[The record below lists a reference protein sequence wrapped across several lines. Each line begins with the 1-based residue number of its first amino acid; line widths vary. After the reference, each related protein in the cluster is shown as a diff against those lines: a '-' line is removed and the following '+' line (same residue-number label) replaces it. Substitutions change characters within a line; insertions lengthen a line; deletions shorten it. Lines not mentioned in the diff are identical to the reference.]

1 MEQLQLA
8 LQWQHELL
16 HSSMESHFSDV
27 TNMPREPR
35 HTQTE
40 DAEEEV
46 CLPATSP
53 AVSEMVSADGKAP
66 SPITSYS
73 GFDGARSSRVEA
85 SGVKG
90 LQRSAG
96 DQESLRLSLNIVDV
110 SSLTDCQYHR
120 EEMDQRSFGNSSI
133 QISPKVEMEPLNVDI
148 EVKRSTA
155 APDNPWLSLPMDDL
169 ENLYTGMGTPKPQRT
184 DLQVNEA
191 SYHHAAADP
200 TNRSGS
206 QHPQTDVDPEL
217 SLNNILPSTNPD
229 GRDQSIF
236 STNLWDSY
244 HHQSSAADRYSSTV
258 ALQKHPNSDP
268 SLNRCLTS
276 YAQNQILSKEEKS
289 TRS

>member
-27 TNMPREPR
+27 TNMPNELR

-40 DAEEEV
+40 DAEREV

-53 AVSEMVSADGKAP
+53 AVSETVSADGKAP
-66 SPITSYS
+66 SPITSHS
-73 GFDGARSSRVEA
+73 GFDGARSNRVEA

-96 DQESLRLSLNIVDV
+96 DQESVRLSLNIVDV
-110 SSLTDCQYHR
+110 SSLPDRQYHR

-133 QISPKVEMEPLNVDI
+133 QIRPKVEMEPLNVDI

-155 APDNPWLSLPMDDL
+155 APDNPWLSLPVDDL
-169 ENLYTGMGTPKPQRT
+169 ENLYTGMGTPKAQRT
-184 DLQVNEA
+184 DLQEA

-200 TNRSGS
+200 TNRSGGR
-206 QHPQTDVDPEL
+206 HPQTDVDPEL
-217 SLNNILPSTNPD
+217 SLNNILSSTNPD
-229 GRDQSIF
+229 GIDQSIF

-258 ALQKHPNSDP
+258 APQKHPNSDL

-276 YAQNQILSKEEKS
+276 YVSHRCSRHI
-289 TRS
+289 